1 MASPSGMRTPISLPP
16 SGRPSNT
23 QTAVSRRKD
32 NSMSKRTDNSVV
44 INAPMD
50 LVWDITND
58 VANWPSLFTEYASA
72 EILEQNGN
80 TVRFR
85 LSMHPDKDGKIW
97 SWVSE
102 RTTDPQTRTVKA
114 HRVET
119 GPFDFMNIQWFY
131 EPVDGGIKMRWVQEF
146 HMKPTAPVNDDWM
159 ENNINT
165 NTVKQMAI
173 IKEKVE
179 KRAAAGSK

>member
-1 MASPSGMRTPISLPP
+1 
-16 SGRPSNT
+16 
-23 QTAVSRRKD
+23 
-32 NSMSKRTDNSVV
+32 MSKRTDNSVV

-58 VANWPSLFTEYASA
+58 VANWPSLLAEYATA
-72 EILEQNGN
+72 EIIEKKGN

-85 LSMHPDKDGKIW
+85 LTMHPDKDGKIW

-102 RTTDPQTRTVKA
+102 RTTDAQTRTVKA

-131 EPVDGGIKMRWVQEF
+131 EPVEGGGTKMRWVQEF

-173 IKEKVE
+173 IKEKIESRKSEV
-179 KRAAAGSK
+179 KSQKS